1 MVLENINMGSY
12 VVLENVNEVR
22 WHVVPIFFR
31 ETAQF
36 ITFLCTFDQ
45 NKKKCCPPPPRMEN
59 PAYVQG
65 YIVLNLLLKNFKA
78 LNFKLLM
85 CYL

>member
-45 NKKKCCPPPPRMEN
+45 KKKKMLPPPPHGKSHIRPGIHCAKFTAEE
-59 PAYVQG
+59 
-65 YIVLNLLLKNFKA
+65 F
-78 LNFKLLM
+78 
-85 CYL
+85 